1 VSDYYKI
8 LGVSK
13 DSNQTQIRKAFRE
26 LALKHHPDKNKNS
39 EESKQKFME
48 IVQAYEVL
56 SDDKSRKSYDNKL
69 TNEQYFQQPSQGFNW
84 TPPADF
90 TTFYSYDNLKQYDE
104 RHFREGGGGGG
115 MWDISEKANKGLWK
129 ATLILLASLGLVSF
143 FIILKIY

>member
-8 LGVSK
+8 LGIAK
-13 DSNQTQIRKAFRE
+13 DSNQIQIRTAFRA

-39 EESKQKFME
+39 EESKKKFME

-56 SDDKSRKSYDNKL
+56 SDEKARKSYDNKL
-69 TNEQYFQQPSQGFNW
+69 SNERNFPYSNQRFHW

-90 TTFYSYDNLKQYDE
+90 TNFYSYENLKKYDE
-104 RHFREGGGGGG
+104 YHFKEGGGG
-115 MWDISEKANKGLWK
+115 MWDISEKANTSLWK
-129 ATLILLASLGLVSF
+129 ATLILLGSLGLVSI

>member
-1 VSDYYKI
+1 MSDYYKI

-56 SDDKSRKSYDNKL
+56 SDDKSRKSYDNKII
-69 TNEQYFQQPSQGFNW
+69 NEQYFQQPSQGFNW

-90 TTFYSYDNLKQYDE
+90 TTFYSYDNLKQYDQM
-104 RHFREGGGGGG
+104 HFREGGGG